1 MRRPSS
7 RSDCL
12 RSMEVLRKLT
22 IFRAS
27 HGSFL
32 QPRRLNI
39 ANPETPQ
46 KGSGFPPT
54 PRRKARSKS
63 LPKLLETP
71 FSTLKRQSHTEQ
83 PQTLPVPSCVPF
95 SMSGA
100 CGGKARPP
108 RQAAMYVRGS
118 FFGVLSGFKY
128 SGEDFDSELRCSAA
142 HAGTT
147 KCSGQDSPT
156 REAWFFTI
164 VVRKVHMILARQT
177 SQKSG
182 AEHPNLFQDWEQL
195 YRAFRHTE
203 PESPNPNTTIL
214 KPYTVHDGNG
224 TLSAGAGAIAAAA
237 PRAQCAA
244 AALPSRLLERSG
256 LQRRQFCILKDQCS
270 RCCNCLVDVLVSVV
284 LSS

>member
-7 RSDCL
+7 RSDCP

-63 LPKLLETP
+63 LPKLLTTP

-118 FFGVLSGFKY
+118 FFGVLSGFKS

-147 KCSGQDSPT
+147 KCSAQDSPT
-156 REAWFFTI
+156 HEAWVFTI

-182 AEHPNLFQDWEQL
+182 AIPIC
-195 YRAFRHTE
+195 FRTG
-203 PESPNPNTTIL
+203 SN
-214 KPYTVHDGNG
+214 
-224 TLSAGAGAIAAAA
+224 
-237 PRAQCAA
+237 
-244 AALPSRLLERSG
+244 
-256 LQRRQFCILKDQCS
+256 CI
-270 RCCNCLVDVLVSVV
+270 V
-284 LSS
+284 LSDTLNPKAQTLTQQSLILILYMMAMEPYLPELVPLLLPPPEPSVQPLHCPHGFWNAPGSKGDSFAFLRISVPAVVIVLWTS